1 MLFLAAV
8 ASVAMAQSQ
17 KVISGVS
24 SFRATLPEFSY
35 DGKAQIFTT
44 EKSDQGTV
52 QKITF
57 YSNDF
62 TKQGE
67 LTINQEEYEYNYKSE
82 ERAWVDGKYTG
93 DWQVVNEGKDKHYS
107 DMISLDL
114 EDFDQSCNDFRQI
127 YISQTIF
134 NSDDKYEYLM
144 PVISIVNDSFEEDR
158 DGDGVIDYRGSG
170 TTPKMTGIKV
180 VSESGEVLQTINFPD
195 GFTSSPSKGD
205 DLMKINNKLYLRI
218 GGNANG
224 SNAVLICSIGTAASG
239 GDRTRGDVN
248 GDGVVSGA
256 DVTALYN
263 NLLDE
268 TPVNGDPDVNGDGVV
283 SGADVTALYGILM
296 EAE

>member
-1 MLFLAAV
+1 MLFLAAG
-8 ASVAMAQSQ
+8 ANVAMAQSQ

-44 EKSDQGTV
+44 ERS
-52 QKITF
+52 KITF

-67 LTINQEEYEYNYKSE
+67 LTINQEEYEYNFKYE

-93 DWQVVNEGKDKHYS
+93 DWQVVNEGKDKQYS
-107 DMISLDL
+107 DIISLDL
-114 EDFDQSCNDFRQI
+114 EDFDQSCNDFRKI
-127 YISQTIF
+127 YITQTIF

-158 DGDGVIDYRGSG
+158 DGDGVIDYRGSA

-195 GFTSSPSKGD
+195 GFTSFPSDYKD
-205 DLMKINNKLYLRI
+205 YDLMKINNKLYLKI

-224 SNAVLICSIGTAASG
+224 SNAVLLCSIGTAESG
-239 GDRTRGDVN
+239 GGDKTRGDVN
-248 GDGVVSGA
+248 GDGVVNAA
-256 DVTALYN
+256 DV
-263 NLLDE
+263 
-268 TPVNGDPDVNGDGVV
+268 VKVV
-283 SGADVTALYGILM
+283 DIISGN
-296 EAE
+296 